1 MIPNDIPII
10 HQLFTI
16 MYKCPHLPYMYYLP
30 PRVATVS
37 EPSRGTLC
45 MPRSFIRLHL
55 HSSSTYSSHSITPI
69 VVYAHHT
76 PTNTSSTCIYK
87 VYLLYPHLLPPLPS
101 LSFLHFPIIFPSS
114 FHPLSLSISSSPS
127 PPTHNLIEQNNM
139 EQPMAIQPILRT
151 SRRG

>member
-1 MIPNDIPII
+1 MIY
-10 HQLFTI
+10 QLFTNYSTI

-87 VYLLYPHLLPPLPS
+87 VYLLYPHLLSLLSPPS
-101 LSFLHFPIIFPSS
+101 LSFIFPSS
-114 FHPLSLSISSSPS
+114 FHPLSILFPCLF
-127 PPTHNLIEQNNM
+127 PPLHLLPLI
-139 EQPMAIQPILRT
+139 I
-151 SRRG
+151 